1 MKHFVKLVVALVVI
15 AATVVRATPAI
26 ISNQSLASEHLDGAT
41 VKAVFLGKKVSWDSG
56 GRVVLAV
63 LKDGPVADE
72 FLLKATGLN
81 ARAFLIYWTRLV
93 STGGGT
99 MPKSFEKEEDLRKF
113 VAGKPGAIGFLD
125 GANVNSSVATL
136 LPK

>member
-1 MKHFVKLVVALVVI
+1 MKHFIKLAVALVAV
-15 AATVVRATPAI
+15 AATVAGATPTI

-81 ARAFLIYWTRLV
+81 AGAFFNYWSRLA

-99 MPKSFEKEEDLRKF
+99 TPKFFEKEEDLRKF